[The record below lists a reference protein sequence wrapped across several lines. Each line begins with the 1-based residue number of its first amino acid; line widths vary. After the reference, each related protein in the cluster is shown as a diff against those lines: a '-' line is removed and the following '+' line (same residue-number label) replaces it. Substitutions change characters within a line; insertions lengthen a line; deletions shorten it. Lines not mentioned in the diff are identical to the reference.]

1 MQALAL
7 SRKGLEARGM
17 GEEVFLAP
25 LEEIGRTGVTRADAM
40 REKYETEWN
49 KSVDPLFS
57 GDFLY

>member
-7 SRKGLEARGM
+7 SRKGLEGRGM

-25 LEEIGRTGVTRADAM
+25 LEEIARTGVTRADAM
-40 REKYETEWN
+40 RDSFETKWN

-57 GDFLY
+57 EEFLY